1 MKLLESSISEK
12 MKLFFQ
18 LTLVPIHL
26 FSDNEHII
34 SFAPSGGSFQKHFDW
49 FLCEVID
56 SLKELSIKIS
66 LNLTNDLEESF
77 IFAKFKI
84 HANNYYV
91 LCGPFII
98 STNQEDFINK
108 LVLKRNELLNEKDE
122 LILSFSHT
130 KFLEEK
136 NSLLYKQLFN
146 ELFVYRGSNQTGEED
161 TLSDKFHIH
170 RIENKEKLFS
180 HPPYHIEQKLLVKIK
195 EGNIK
200 ESQNIIQNLNTY
212 HDAILSKNSIRSFK
226 NSLICRCT
234 LYTRAVIEGGVDSET
249 AFTLSDLYINKVEEL
264 SDIEGLYNLDIKM
277 ISEFINLTKNRI
289 NRLYSPLVQSAIKV
303 VDNSIRN
310 KITVNDV
317 ADQIPANSNYL
328 SQVFKKEVGIPLNF
342 YINQRKV
349 EEAKYFLSFTDR
361 SLADISNV
369 LQFSSQSHF
378 TSVFKKQMGITPLKY
393 RKDYKNSRNI
403 LQ

>member
-1 MKLLESSISEK
+1 MRQLETSVSEK
-12 MKLFFQ
+12 MKLFYQ

-26 FSDNEHII
+26 FSDNQHIL
-34 SFAPSGGSFQKHFDW
+34 SFAPSGSSFEKHFDW
-49 FLCEVID
+49 FLGEVVG
-56 SLKELSIKIS
+56 SLKDLMIKIS
-66 LNLTNDLEESF
+66 LNLKNSLDESF

-91 LCGPFII
+91 LCGPYII
-98 STNQEDFINK
+98 SKSTEDFINK
-108 LVLKRNELLNEKDE
+108 LALKRNELIFEKDK
-122 LILSFSHT
+122 LISDLSCA
-130 KFLEEK
+130 KLLEEN
-136 NSLLYKQLFN
+136 NSLTYKQLFN
-146 ELFVYRGSNQTGEED
+146 ELFVYTGSSQTGEDD
-161 TLSDKFHIH
+161 TLSEKFHIH

-200 ESQNIIQNLNTY
+200 ESQDIIRNLNTY

-249 AFTLSDLYINKVEEL
+249 AFTLSDLYINKIEEL
-264 SDIEGLYNLDIKM
+264 ADIEGLYNLDIKI
-277 ISEFINLTKNRI
+277 ISEFINLTKKRI

-317 ADQIPANSNYL
+317 ADQIPANTNYL
-328 SQVFKKEVGIPLNF
+328 SQVFKKEVGISLNS
-342 YINQRKV
+342 YINQRKI
-349 EEAKYFLSFTDR
+349 EEARYFLSFTDR
-361 SLADISNV
+361 SLADISNF